1 MADKKISALTAAS
14 TPLAGTEV
22 LPIVQSGDTV
32 KVTVSN
38 LTAGRAISA
47 SSVTATGLT
56 SGRVPYATTGGLLT
70 DSANLQFD
78 GENLGLGVTP
88 STWASG
94 FRAIQ
99 MAANGSFYADGGGT
113 YWNNNWFINSSVQ
126 AKYLTTSTAQSYEQ
140 ANGKHAWYI
149 APSGSAGATVTFTQA
164 MTLDANGSLF
174 VGCTSAPS
182 ASVYGT
188 AFIYGG
194 TNGYWNNSVN
204 STGSTTHF
212 QFINP
217 NGVVGSISTSATL
230 TSYNVTSDYRL
241 KENIAPMTG
250 ALAKVAQLKPVT
262 YKWKA
267 DGSDG
272 QGFIAHE
279 LAEVVP
285 DCVTGEKDATKE
297 EEYEITPAVKDSLGR
312 ISIPAQMGVRTVPVY
327 QGMDASFLVATLV
340 SAIQEQQTLIESL
353 TTRLTAL
360 ENK

>member
-78 GENLGLGVTP
+78 GANLGLGVTP
-88 STWASG
+88 SAWASG

-140 ANGKHAWYI
+140 AGGKHAWYI

-230 TSYNVTSDYRL
+230 TSYNVTS
-241 KENIAPMTG
+241 
-250 ALAKVAQLKPVT
+250 
-262 YKWKA
+262 
-267 DGSDG
+267 
-272 QGFIAHE
+272 
-279 LAEVVP
+279 AEVVP

-297 EEYEITPAVKDSLGR
+297 EEYEITPAIKDSLGR
-312 ISIPAQMGVRTVPVY
+312 ISTPAQMGVRTVPVY